1 MWILKGLKVPT
12 KLLTVVVSG
21 EWGKKLLLFEKT
33 VKLFFN

>member
-21 EWGKKLLLFEKT
+21 KEIMGDFLL
-33 VKLFFN
+33 